1 MCVIILNRKKRKD
14 HAQLEGVQSIK
25 GKQEG
30 VVQVMIQK
38 NSLVERIENI
48 DYTHLL
54 GYPAE
59 VVAVEVKTMAKEIA
73 SDYME
78 KVVKQLESE
87 LYRGMESLD
96 TVRISFNFGINKA
109 IEIVKKGGV
118 VDENSIV

>member
-1 MCVIILNRKKRKD
+1 MCVIILNKKKRKD
-14 HAQLEGVQSIK
+14 HAQLEGVRSLK

-59 VVAVEVKTMAKEIA
+59 VVAVEVKAMAKEIA
-73 SDYME
+73 GDYME
-78 KVVKQLESE
+78 KVVEQLESE
-87 LYRGMESLD
+87 LYRGMENLD

-118 VDENSIV
+118 